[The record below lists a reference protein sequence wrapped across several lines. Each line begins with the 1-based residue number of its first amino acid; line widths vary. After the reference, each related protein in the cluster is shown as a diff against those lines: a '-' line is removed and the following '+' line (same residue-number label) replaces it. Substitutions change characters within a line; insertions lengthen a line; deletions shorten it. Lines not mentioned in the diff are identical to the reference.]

1 MKFKVKIQFQNNLI
15 REFFIII
22 AAVRMAR
29 ESNLSV
35 IQKFQEELDGYLQQV
50 REYTL
55 QDTQLNTSIG
65 TLQ

>member
-1 MKFKVKIQFQNNLI
+1 MKFKVKIQIQNNLI
-15 REFFIII
+15 RELFIII

>member
-1 MKFKVKIQFQNNLI
+1 MKFKVKIQIQNNLI